1 MAASHISD
9 VEAMRDFASLLDRVK
24 AGEEIVIDA
33 GATPVVMR
41 RADVRT
47 SSASDKDPSITATLA
62 RMEESSRRLGYKPKM
77 DADFIADMEEIIAKR
92 KPADRSAW
100 D

>member
-1 MAASHISD
+1 MATSHISD
-9 VEAMRDFASLLDRVK
+9 VEAMRDFGSLLDRVK

-33 GATPVVMR
+33 GTTPVVMR
-41 RADVRT
+41 RIDVG
-47 SSASDKDPSITATLA
+47 ASLGLEKDPSITATLA
-62 RMEESSRRLGYKPKM
+62 RMEESAKRLGYKPKM
-77 DADFIADMEEIIAKR
+77 DADFVADMEEIIAKR